1 MVQNGEV
8 RIICTSI
15 FYSKLITLNVCYMIL
30 FSNITS
36 DLTDT
41 ELDLKIKF
49 CNELLCLLDT
59 LNCGDCRK
67 RGKRDSFKPEILL
80 SL

>member
-1 MVQNGEV
+1 
-8 RIICTSI
+8 
-15 FYSKLITLNVCYMIL
+15 MIL

-67 RGKRDSFKPEILL
+67 RGKRDSFKPKILL